1 MNTLIC
7 IPSSHQWHNPSIQ
20 PSFHPSVHPSLKII
34 STATC
39 MEFDGTETYT
49 WRCQPRHTDRQLRTP
64 PTLPPPQQRQLWIES
79 STSTFTSIAGRGAT
93 SKAASQP
100 ATGAVA
106 WSKGSQSFGRQ
117 NMWSSINGIADRIPL
132 NDWTENG
139 NVVFGKMWWISIPSR
154 KQIIPFILF
163 YANIKGSHNLIPRT
177 QKLSFGN
184 LFRCLAP
191 MRWDGI
197 GPDPFIAPP
206 KRFRN

>member
-1 MNTLIC
+1 MTKWTHLFASHHRINGTIH
-7 IPSSHQWHNPSIQ
+7 PSSHPSILQ
-20 PSFHPSVHPSLKII
+20 SIRLLRSSPQRLAWNSM
-34 STATC
+34 A
-39 MEFDGTETYT
+39 
-49 WRCQPRHTDRQLRTP
+49 QRHILGDASPDTPTDNWER
-64 PTLPPPQQRQLWIES
+64 LPLLLLLHCQLWIES

-93 SKAASQP
+93 SKAASQPASQP

-177 QKLSFGN
+177 QKLSFVQP
-184 LFRCLAP
+184 L
-191 MRWDGI
+191 
-197 GPDPFIAPP
+197 
-206 KRFRN
+206 